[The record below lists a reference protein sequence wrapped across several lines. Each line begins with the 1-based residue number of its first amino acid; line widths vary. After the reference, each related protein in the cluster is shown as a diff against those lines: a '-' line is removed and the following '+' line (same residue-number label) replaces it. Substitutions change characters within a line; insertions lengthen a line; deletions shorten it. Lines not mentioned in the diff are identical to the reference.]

1 MCDRVYL
8 DNLKDIDEIIYYLVE
23 KYKSPLV
30 NKAVNNSVTVYSG
43 YKGQMLRIRLN
54 LDKVWGF
61 DDFIVNMKI
70 AKYERYINWLIKNE
84 SYRFYVNKIGLGIL
98 KGKLMPLNVEDFYR

>member
-1 MCDRVYL
+1 
-8 DNLKDIDEIIYYLVE
+8 
-23 KYKSPLV
+23 
-30 NKAVNNSVTVYSG
+30 
-43 YKGQMLRIRLN
+43 
-54 LDKVWGF
+54 
-61 DDFIVNMKI
+61 MKI

>member
-43 YKGQMLRIRLN
+43 YKGQMLRIR
-54 LDKVWGF
+54 
-61 DDFIVNMKI
+61 II
-70 AKYERYINWLIKNE
+70 
-84 SYRFYVNKIGLGIL
+84 
-98 KGKLMPLNVEDFYR
+98 